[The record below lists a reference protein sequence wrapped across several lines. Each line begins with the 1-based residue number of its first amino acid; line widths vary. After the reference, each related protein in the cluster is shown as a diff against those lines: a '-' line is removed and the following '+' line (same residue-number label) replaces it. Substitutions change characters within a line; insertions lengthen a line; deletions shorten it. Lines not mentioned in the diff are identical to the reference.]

1 MKKYLISFVI
11 AFIVFGSLLG
21 AISTTSSA
29 TGGGQPF
36 VETQTYWVNQS
47 SQLVVT
53 PGMNDIPLFASF
65 EATSSSMNNLLVNMS
80 IGLNYNGSGPLSES
94 YVHGLNRKVTDYE
107 NYIYQA
113 GKTYT
118 AYQLVNISAN
128 YSSGLYTEF
137 LNYTVTNITKGTQ
150 VARGQIP
157 FQIDIAGSI
166 NLEVSAVYFTFDG
179 QMIEPEPG
187 LHNGLMHIVL
197 ENAGTGSI
205 VNASISYMPQYPFSG
220 HSYVLNVPGIEA
232 FGILNITVPV
242 NISESAGYGNYN
254 ISLNVSYDGTNHYI
268 TRDVVITGYSSIML
282 IQYHTNP
289 LIVYEGEK
297 YVALD
302 AEIINNGTS
311 PLFNEPVSF
320 TGAFK
325 TLAGNFTLPAL
336 MPGAVMNLTFYF
348 NSPYAHGM
356 IYPSLKIGSS
366 IFSIPVYIH
375 EGAKISVTSGSF
387 NFNPG
392 QSKAVMTFV
401 FTNTGNRTAYDIQI
415 HLLSPSILSIHVS
428 SSNPLGA
435 LTANN
440 VTIGSLAPG
449 MSFTVTFIVDLSG
462 SASTGTYSSQIAYSY
477 MYNDSTSRFNQFYN
491 FDFHVVPT
499 ELQNIQQT
507 VNPSNIIFDG
517 VIIILLVLILSG
529 LLVAAKRRKNK
540 TKGKK

>member
-1 MKKYLISFVI
+1 MKKYLISFVV
-11 AFIVFGSLLG
+11 AFVVIGSLLG
-21 AISTTSSA
+21 AVSTISSA
-29 TGGGQPF
+29 AGGLQPF

-47 SQLVVT
+47 SQIVVT

-65 EATSSSMNNLLVNMS
+65 EATDTSLNNLLVNMS

-113 GKTYT
+113 GRTYT
-118 AYQLVNISAN
+118 VYQLVNISAN
-128 YSSGLYTEF
+128 YDSGIYAEF
-137 LNYTVTNITKGTQ
+137 LNYTVTNTSTGTQ
-150 VARGQIP
+150 VTSGRIP
-157 FQIDIAGSI
+157 FQVDIAGSI
-166 NLEVSAVYFTFDG
+166 NLGVSAVYFTFG
-179 QMIEPEPG
+179 SQMVEPEPG
-187 LHNGLMHIVL
+187 LHDGLMHIVL

-205 VNASISYMPQYPFSG
+205 VNASISYKPQYPFIG
-220 HSYVLNVPGIEA
+220 HSYLLNVPGIDS
-232 FGILNITVPV
+232 FGTLNITAPV
-242 NISESAGYGNYN
+242 NISQSAGYGNYN
-254 ISLNVSYDGTNHYI
+254 ISLNVSYDGTNHSI
-268 TRDVVITGYSSIML
+268 TRSVSITGYSSIML

-311 PLFNEPVSF
+311 PLLNEAVSL
-320 TGAFK
+320 TGPFK

-336 MPGAVMNLTFYF
+336 TPGAVMNLTFYF
-348 NSPYAHGM
+348 NSPYTHGM
-356 IYPSLKIGSS
+356 IFPSMKIGSS
-366 IFSIPVYIH
+366 IFRIPVYIH
-375 EGAKISVTSGSF
+375 EGAVISVTSGTF

-392 QSKAVMTFV
+392 QSKAVMTFD

-440 VTIGSLAPG
+440 VTIGSLSPG

-477 MYNDSTSRFNQFYN
+477 MYNDSLNRFNHFYN

-499 ELQNIQQT
+499 ELQNIQNT

-517 VIIILLVLILSG
+517 VIIILLVLILSV
-529 LLVAAKRRKNK
+529 LLVAAKRRKDK
-540 TKGKK
+540 VKGKK